1 MQDPGQ
7 CNNILTRVYV
17 IQDLGKFIGS
27 YKGSS
32 LSQYLEHVVQNQ
44 GQFVYAVSLSST
56 LVLLTDPTL
65 LMGVSMGLLNV

>member
-1 MQDPGQ
+1 MQGPGQ

-44 GQFVYAVSLSST
+44 GQFVYAVS
-56 LVLLTDPTL
+56 
-65 LMGVSMGLLNV
+65 